1 MNLDIADENCAN
13 FGHQQLGSNNSRLK
27 SDGLSGFCR
36 YLEHYY
42 VSLSHFRSLFSVYRS
57 GFQQAA
63 TMEALL
69 EAIYL

>member
-1 MNLDIADENCAN
+1 MNLDISEENCTN
-13 FGHQQLGSNNSRLK
+13 FSHQQLSSNNSRPK
-27 SDGLSGFCR
+27 PGGHSAFCR

-42 VSLSHFRSLFSVYRS
+42 VSLSHFRSLLSVYRS

-69 EAIYL
+69 EAIYF